1 MSLKGID
8 GYRLTKI
15 EDNIEPEQ
23 ETSNSQRTVADIIRE
38 HCPEIEHLES
48 EVNQLESVVRKWK
61 RSFIAL
67 VLVFTMSIGGFIFA
81 CCNVFATED
90 DLAAEWEA
98 GYAQGKADGH
108 SLGYDEG
115 FAAGASQSFSA
126 QVEEPVQQEVQEP
139 EPEPEP
145 ETTTESSGSEEITV
159 YVTDTGTKYH
169 RSGCGSLWNSSHERS
184 LSQAISQ
191 GYGPCGN
198 CNPPVG

>member
-1 MSLKGID
+1 MKKL
-8 GYRLTKI
+8 
-15 EDNIEPEQ
+15 
-23 ETSNSQRTVADIIRE
+23 
-38 HCPEIEHLES
+38 
-48 EVNQLESVVRKWK
+48 
-61 RSFIAL
+61 IAL
-67 VLVFTMSIGGFIFA
+67 FLMSVLLLSGCGY
-81 CCNVFATED
+81 TEE

-98 GYAQGKADGH
+98 GYAQGKSDGYTV
-108 SLGYDEG
+108 GYDEG

-145 ETTTESSGSEEITV
+145 ETTTESSGQEEITV

>member
-1 MSLKGID
+1 MKKL
-8 GYRLTKI
+8 
-15 EDNIEPEQ
+15 
-23 ETSNSQRTVADIIRE
+23 
-38 HCPEIEHLES
+38 
-48 EVNQLESVVRKWK
+48 
-61 RSFIAL
+61 IAL
-67 VLVFTMSIGGFIFA
+67 MLMSVLLLSG
-81 CCNVFATED
+81 CYTED

-169 RSGCGSLWNSSHERS
+169 RSGCGSLWNSSHEKT
-184 LSQAISQ
+184 LSEAIAA
-191 GYGPCGN
+191 GYGPCKN
-198 CNPPVG
+198 CDPPVG

>member
-1 MSLKGID
+1 MSLKGTD
-8 GYRLTKI
+8 DYKSLTEKYKLTKI
-15 EDNIEPEQ
+15 PDDNQKPV
-23 ETSNSQRTVADIIRE
+23 RTVADIIGDD
-38 HCPEIEHLES
+38 PD
-48 EVNQLESVVRKWK
+48 VRLLRAEAEMW
-61 RSFIAL
+61 RARFIAACVAIIL
-67 VLVFTMSIGGFIFA
+67 IAGGLGFA
-81 CCNVFATED
+81 CFNFYTSDD
-90 DLAAEWEA
+90 DLASEWES
-98 GYAQGKADGH
+98 GYAQGKSDGYTV
-108 SLGYDEG
+108 GYDEG

-145 ETTTESSGSEEITV
+145 ETTTESSGQEEITV

-198 CNPPVG
+198 CNPPTQ